1 MLPLVALVGRPNVGK
16 STIFNALTRTRDAL
30 VHDQPGVT
38 RDRNYG
44 VCRLDEDNHFL
55 VVDTGGIA
63 EEEEG
68 LAGATT
74 RQARAAAAEADL
86 ILFVV
91 DAREGTSAMDDEI
104 LAWLRKLSRPTLL
117 LINKIDG
124 TDEDT
129 VRSEF
134 ARYGFGEMLTVSA
147 AHRQGLDD
155 LLDEVIQRLPEEGSG
170 EELDNDPNRIRIAFV
185 GRPNVGKS
193 TLVNRI
199 LGEERMIASDVPGTT
214 RDSIAVDLERD
225 GREYRLID
233 TAGLRRRSRV
243 DEVVEKFSVVKT
255 MQSIEQCQVA
265 VLMLDATEGVTD
277 QDATVLGAVLD
288 AGRALVIAINKW
300 DGLTEYQREQAETML
315 SLKLGFVPWAESV
328 RISAKHGS
336 GLRELFCGASRAR
349 IGEQDLHHQRSEQG
363 AGSGLRDQPAADHP
377 RPCLQAALRAPGR
390 FQPADLHRA
399 RHAPEGAA
407 GIVQALPGELLP
419 QALQADRHASELHLP
434 RGYQL
439 RGQEE
444 CPHRAAGQG
453 QAALDEARQG
463 QVMQEKATAG
473 PPFSFVIVPASGR
486 PALPHVYRSRSWRTA
501 ATSAAM
507 RQRAWHASA
516 APRC

>member
-44 VCRLDEDNHFL
+44 VCRLDEDHPFL
-55 VVDTGGIA
+55 IVDTGGIA
-63 EEEEG
+63 EQEEG
-68 LAGATT
+68 LAGATA

-91 DAREGTSAMDDEI
+91 DARDGTSALDDEI

-124 TDEDT
+124 TDEDA

-134 ARYGFGEMLTVSA
+134 ARYGFAEMLTVSA

-155 LLDEVIQRLPEEGSG
+155 LLDEVVQRLPEEGST
-170 EELDNDPNRIRIAFV
+170 EELDNDPGRVRIAFV

-199 LGEERMIASDVPGTT
+199 LGEERMIASEVPGTT

-233 TAGLRRRSRV
+233 TAGLRRKARV
-243 DEVVEKFSVVKT
+243 DEAVEKFSVVKT
-255 MQSIEQCQVA
+255 LQAIEQCQVA
-265 VLMLDATEGVTD
+265 VLMLDAHEGVTD
-277 QDATVLGAVLD
+277 QDASVLGAVLD

-300 DGLTEYQREQAETML
+300 DGLADYQREQAETRL

-328 RISAKHGS
+328 RISAMHGS
-336 GLRELFCGASRAR
+336 GLRELFRAV
-349 IGEQDLHHQRSEQG
+349 
-363 AGSGLRDQPAADHP
+363 
-377 RPCLQAALRAPGR
+377 
-390 FQPADLHRA
+390 HRA
-399 RHAPEGAA
+399 
-407 GIVQALPGELLP
+407 
-419 QALQADRHASELHLP
+419 
-434 RGYQL
+434 
-439 RGQEE
+439 
-444 CPHRAAGQG
+444 
-453 QAALDEARQG
+453 
-463 QVMQEKATAG
+463 
-473 PPFSFVIVPASGR
+473 
-486 PALPHVYRSRSWRTA
+486 
-501 ATSAAM
+501 
-507 RQRAWHASA
+507 HASA
-516 APRC
+516 NHEFSTSEVNKALEVAYESNPPPSIRGHVSKLRYVHPGGANPPTFIVHGTRLKELPESYKRYLENFFRKRFKLVGTPVQFIFREGANPYEGKKNVLTERQVKAKRRLMKHVKGR